1 MRTTIFSTPILTPM
15 LRIISVIILKIFVLN
30 IRIETGY
37 RRTKALYPIGNYR
50 HRPRYST

>member
-30 IRIETGY
+30 IKIETTY
-37 RRTKALYPIGNYR
+37 RRTIALDPVGSYR